1 MVVCDPL
8 RIRQVLTNLIGNAIR
23 YSPPATSIVVSLA
36 LEWADQLAARHLV
49 LAPGHLAA
57 DGTDRDE
64 LLAVVSVQDQGAGI
78 SADQAARLFKR
89 YARGQERRGE
99 GLGLGLYL
107 SREFVTRHGGAL
119 WVEGQPGHGST
130 FYVALPLEQPQQ
142 DEPEL

>member
-1 MVVCDPL
+1 
-8 RIRQVLTNLIGNAIR
+8 
-23 YSPPATSIVVSLA
+23 
-36 LEWADQLAARHLV
+36 
-49 LAPGHLAA
+49 
-57 DGTDRDE
+57 
-64 LLAVVSVQDQGAGI
+64 VQDQGAGI

-119 WVEGQPGHGST
+119 WVESQPGHGST
-130 FYVALPLEQPQQ
+130 FYVALPLEQPHQ